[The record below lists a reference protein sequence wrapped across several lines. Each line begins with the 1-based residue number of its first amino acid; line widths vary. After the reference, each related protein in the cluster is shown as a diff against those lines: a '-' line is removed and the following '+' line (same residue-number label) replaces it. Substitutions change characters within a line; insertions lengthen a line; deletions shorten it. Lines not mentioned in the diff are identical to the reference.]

1 MYYSKLFR
9 DLPMR
14 PMDTANFWIEYV
26 IRNGG
31 GVLKSPALSL
41 PAWKLALLDVYGF
54 IIVGIIFSFIAI
66 ILVTIQIFKKK
77 EMPNTTLKKKKT
89 RID

>member
-1 MYYSKLFR
+1 
-9 DLPMR
+9 
-14 PMDTANFWIEYV
+14 MDTANFWIEYV

-31 GVLKSPALSL
+31 DVLKSPALSL

-54 IIVGIIFSFIAI
+54 IIFGMIFSSIAI
-66 ILVTIQIFKKK
+66 ILVIIQIFKKK

>member
-1 MYYSKLFR
+1 MS
-9 DLPMR
+9 

-31 GVLKSPALSL
+31 DVLKSPALSL

-54 IIVGIIFSFIAI
+54 IIFGMIFSSIAI
-66 ILVTIQIFKKK
+66 ILVIIQIFKKK

>member
-1 MYYSKLFR
+1 MS
-9 DLPMR
+9 

-31 GVLKSPALSL
+31 DVLKSPALLL

-54 IIVGIIFSFIAI
+54 IIFGIIFSFIAI
-66 ILVTIQIFKKK
+66 VLVIIQIFKKK
-77 EMPNTTLKKKKT
+77 KMPNTTLKKKT
-89 RID
+89 RTD